1 MKVEIGELQRLLS
14 EVRRA
19 QSSLDHG
26 VQLFGGGRTAMPRR
40 ISVGNGGP
48 FPVAEIPV
56 GNRNPFGNTA
66 AGKTLVST
74 HASTYGSGEQALGAF
89 ARTVDADG
97 ERLELAILLYRT
109 MDADNAENLLAQ
121 NRNGLRV
128 LSTHLTV
135 DSDGH
140 EQDQVGQIN
149 TLIDLAGG
157 PDQGNTLVNGD
168 FNTNRDRD
176 YPGAHAIDGF
186 TAQGFDPD
194 AGRIADGQGGTSA
207 SNLPID
213 YVMPRGVAT
222 SDAERWDRDFSDHD
236 GQRAD
241 VTLPAW

>member
-1 MKVEIGELQRLLS
+1 MHVEITELRELLK

-26 VQLFGGGRTAMPRR
+26 VQLFGGGRAAMPSSLR
-40 ISVGNGGP
+40 VGTGSP
-48 FPVAEIPV
+48 FPAEIPM
-56 GNRNPFGNTA
+56 GDRTPFGNTG
-66 AGKTLVST
+66 AGKDLARTHT
-74 HASTYGSGEQALGAF
+74 HAFGSGERTLDAF
-89 ARTVDADG
+89 ANTVDADA
-97 ERLELAILLYRT
+97 ERMELAILLYRS
-109 MDADNAENLLAQ
+109 MDAGNAENLLRQ
-121 NRNGLRV
+121 NRSSLDV

-149 TLIDLAGG
+149 RLLGIAGG
-157 PDQGNTLVNGD
+157 PTDGNTIIGGD

-176 YPGAHAIDGF
+176 YPGAHAIGGF
-186 TAQGFDPD
+186 TGQGFDPD
-194 AGRIADGQGGTSA
+194 AGRIDDGLGGTSA
-207 SNLPID
+207 SHLPID

-236 GQRAD
+236 GQRVD